1 MDLGSPVFDWI
12 VRRHF
17 VIQCMGDIVD
27 RVLEDYEDQGVMSS
41 DPVLSVLV

>member
-1 MDLGSPVFDWI
+1 MHLPWI

-27 RVLEDYEDQGVMSS
+27 RVLEDQGVMSS
-41 DPVLSVLV
+41 DPVLSVLVYLVI

>member
-1 MDLGSPVFDWI
+1 MHLPWI

-41 DPVLSVLV
+41 DPVLSVQVYLVI

>member
-1 MDLGSPVFDWI
+1 MIDHALALDSV
-12 VRRHF
+12 